1 MSILARTFSAPSA
14 PARSMSSAPAE
25 DDGGSLRAGSSKK
38 TFSALHRS
46 SAGSPPPSSPADDL
60 TEERHSPRSPTYPW
74 DSLAPP
80 KTAEDDAEKDK
91 DAEDDAEKVKDA
103 EDDAEK
109 DKDAED
115 DAEKVKDAED
125 DGPKTPTAPRDDY
138 SDAELLAAV
147 EKVVEARKAMNL
159 IIGRPVDSAVDAIE
173 AKLGKIRRDVET
185 VQGAISAA
193 SDALEAISKRFAG
206 TWKRPLT
213 DVSAEPVH
221 APAEPVH
228 AEPVHAPAEP
238 VHAEPVREPAE
249 PAEKKAKHEPADA
262 KP

>member
-1 MSILARTFSAPSA
+1 
-14 PARSMSSAPAE
+14 MSSAPAE

-80 KTAEDDAEKDK
+80 KT
-91 DAEDDAEKVKDA
+91 A

>member
-80 KTAEDDAEKDK
+80 KT
-91 DAEDDAEKVKDA
+91 A